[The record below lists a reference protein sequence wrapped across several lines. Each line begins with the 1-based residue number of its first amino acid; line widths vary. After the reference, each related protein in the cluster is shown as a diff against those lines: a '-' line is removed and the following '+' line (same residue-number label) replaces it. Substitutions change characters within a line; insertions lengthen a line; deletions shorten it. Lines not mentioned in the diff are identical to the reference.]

1 MRSMHPR
8 LHDFANE
15 NLYID
20 DAPTSKWIAKMHLY
34 CATTATTLKYNTHIV
49 YTECYAHITRSH
61 SQSYTY
67 IYAEV
72 NYEMPEEFNETLI
85 LLGKLV
91 GSKSQPKTIHID
103 FASEAKTK
111 QKFKKKK

>member
-1 MRSMHPR
+1 M
-8 LHDFANE
+8 
-15 NLYID
+15 
-20 DAPTSKWIAKMHLY
+20 
-34 CATTATTLKYNTHIV
+34 

-111 QKFKKKK
+111 KK